1 MTDTGK
7 HQEHLQNE
15 RMRVLDLKEHL
26 TEATEDVE
34 QQPSGEPGTGGQI
47 ADAGSE
53 LFERSRDLSIVEDLD
68 AQLAD
73 IEHAMARL
81 TNGSYGTCEA
91 CGAPID
97 AERLAAR
104 PAARFCLDD
113 QQEAEREVHVR

>member
-1 MTDTGK
+1 MTDMD
-7 HQEHLQNE
+7 EHRKLLEKE
-15 RMRVLDLKEHL
+15 RMRVRDLKENL

-34 QQPSGEPGTGGQI
+34 QQSSGDPGAGGHI

-91 CGAPID
+91 CGGPID

-104 PAARFCLDD
+104 PAARFCLED